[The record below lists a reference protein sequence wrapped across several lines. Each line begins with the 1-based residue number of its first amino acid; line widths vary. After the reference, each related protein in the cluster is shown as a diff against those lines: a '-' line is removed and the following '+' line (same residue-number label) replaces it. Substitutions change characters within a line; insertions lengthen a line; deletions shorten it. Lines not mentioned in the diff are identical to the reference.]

1 MLARFVFEPLGAT
14 TEYVTFP
21 APVDP
26 LVLDVAPPAVELEL
40 LLLPLPIGLIVQ
52 PLASEPRR

>member
-14 TEYVTFP
+14 TEYVASP
-21 APVDP
+21 AAVDP

-40 LLLPLPIGLIVQ
+40 LLPLPIGVIVQ